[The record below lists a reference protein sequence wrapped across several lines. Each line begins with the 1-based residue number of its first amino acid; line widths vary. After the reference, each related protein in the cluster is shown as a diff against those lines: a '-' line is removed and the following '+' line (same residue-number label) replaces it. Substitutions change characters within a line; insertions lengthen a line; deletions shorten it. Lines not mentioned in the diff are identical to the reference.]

1 MTGAD
6 NGLLMGLIFMAS
18 FLIFAALAGAIIWSG
33 PSNKLIRARLHRFQD
48 RFGTSGSAIRARS
61 ILASQDNSSPLE
73 ALIGKLVPKPQT
85 FRKRL
90 KQTGRDIPLGRYA
103 MICGAVLIGAMLVF
117 MIILSLPFGL
127 SLLLGVI
134 IGIGLP
140 HLVISK
146 MIAKRQKMFLTLFPE
161 AIELIVRGLKSGLP
175 INETINIVGSEIND
189 PVGVEF
195 RQIAYQ
201 VSLGETLEKAL
212 WAAAGRL
219 DFPDFKFFVISL
231 AIQRET
237 GGNLAET
244 LSNLSNI
251 LRTRHQMKLKIRAL
265 SSEGRA
271 SAMIIGCLPFIM
283 FAIIYAMNADYAS
296 IFFTD
301 TRAMIVLFGA
311 LIWMGIGGFIISKM
325 ISFEI

>member
-1 MTGAD
+1 MASGNDT
-6 NGLLMGLIFMAS
+6 LLIALIFGAS
-18 FLIFAALAGAIIWSG
+18 LLIFGTLAAAFLFSG
-33 PSNKLIRARLHRFQD
+33 TSDKRVRARLTRY
-48 RFGTSGSAIRARS
+48 RAKYGPSGGVSRARS
-61 ILASQDNSSPLE
+61 ILADQDNSSPFE
-73 ALIGKLVPKPQT
+73 AMLARFVPRPES

-90 KQTGRDIPLGRYA
+90 QKTGKDIPVGRYA
-103 MICGAVLIGAMLVF
+103 IICAVVLLVSSLVMMLF
-117 MIILSLPFGL
+117 FSLPFAL
-127 SLLLGVI
+127 SLLLGVV

-140 HLVISK
+140 HFIVSR
-146 MIAKRQKMFLTLFPE
+146 MIAKREKQFLALFPE

-175 INETINIVGSEIND
+175 INETISIVGSEVED
-189 PVGVEF
+189 PVGTEF
-195 RQIAYQ
+195 RKIADQ
-201 VSLGETLEKAL
+201 VRFGKTLEDAM
-212 WAAAGRL
+212 WRAADRL

-244 LSNLSNI
+244 LGNLSNI
-251 LRTRHQMKLKIRAL
+251 LRSRHQMKLKIKAL

-296 IFFTD
+296 TFFTD
-301 TRAMIVLFGA
+301 PRAMIVLFGA
-311 LIWMGIGGFIISKM
+311 LIWMGLGGFIISKM